1 LKIEALELRQ
11 LRIPLVSPFET
22 SGWREEEKTCILVK
36 LESESLAGYGECAV
50 SPGPW
55 YSYETMTTAWHIME
69 DYITPSVLGKNFKTS
84 VEMLDAVSPIRGH
97 NMAKASFEMALWDL
111 LAKKQGIS
119 LSKMLGGTKTSVE
132 SGVSVGIQQS
142 TQHLLDVVSK
152 FLSQGYRRI
161 KIKIKPGHD
170 VEPVAALRK
179 SFPDIPV
186 SVDANAAY
194 KPEDTGV
201 LNQLD
206 AYHLIMIEQPFAW
219 DDLIDHANLQKMI
232 KTPVCL
238 DESIVSISDLKAALA
253 LESCRVLNIKPARV
267 GGLTN
272 ARMMHDICKSH
283 KMPVW
288 CGGLL
293 ETGIGRAHN
302 VAVASLPGFTMPN
315 DISASNRYFEE
326 DIVEPEFTLNHD
338 GTINVPTGPGIGV
351 KVLEDRFEEF
361 TFEKKRFKE

>member
-1 LKIEALELRQ
+1 MKVEAVELRQ

-55 YSYETMTTAWHIME
+55 YSYETMTTAWHIMQ
-69 DYITPSVLGKNFKTS
+69 DYNVPSVLGKNFETPAEVLEAFS
-84 VEMLDAVSPIRGH
+84 RIRGH
-97 NMAKASFEMALWDL
+97 YMAKASFEMAVWDL
-111 LAKKQGIS
+111 FAKKQGVS
-119 LSKMLGGTKTSVE
+119 LSKMLGGTKTKVE
-132 SGVSVGIQQS
+132 SGVSIGIQQS

-152 FLSQGYRRI
+152 FLSAGYRRI

-170 VEPVAALRK
+170 VEPLTALRK
-179 SFPDIPV
+179 SFPDTPI
-186 SVDANAAY
+186 SVDANGAY
-194 KPEDTGV
+194 KPEDSSILT
-201 LNQLD
+201 QLD
-206 AYHLIMIEQPFAW
+206 AHHLTMIEQPFAR

-232 KTPVCL
+232 KTPICL

-315 DISASNRYFEE
+315 DISASNRYFDK

-338 GTINVPTGPGIGV
+338 GTINVPTGHGIGV
-351 KVLEDRFEEF
+351 EVLEDRLDKF
-361 TFEKKRFKE
+361 TFERKRFGK

>member
-1 LKIEALELRQ
+1 MKIEAVELRQ

-22 SGWREEEKTCILVK
+22 SGWREEEKTCILVE

-55 YSYETMTTAWHIME
+55 YSYETLSTAWHIME
-69 DYITPSVLGKNFKTS
+69 DYIVPLVLGKNFKTP
-84 VEMLDAVSPIRGH
+84 VEMLGAFSPIRGH
-97 NMAKASFEMALWDL
+97 NMSKASFEMALWDL
-111 LAKKQGIS
+111 LSKKQGIS
-119 LSKMLGGTKTSVE
+119 LSQMLGGTKTRVE
-132 SGVSVGIQQS
+132 SGVSIGIQQS
-142 TQHLLDVVSK
+142 TQHLLDVASR
-152 FLSQGYRRI
+152 FLSEGYRRI

-170 VEPVAALRK
+170 LEPLTALRM
-179 SFPDIPV
+179 SFPDTPV

-194 KPEDTGV
+194 KPEHTKI
-201 LNQLD
+201 LKQLD
-206 AYHLIMIEQPFAW
+206 AYNLTMIEQPFAW
-219 DDLIDHANLQKMI
+219 DDLIDHANLQKLI
-232 KTPVCL
+232 KTPLCL

-253 LESCRVLNIKPARV
+253 LQSCRVLNIKPARV

-315 DISASNRYFEE
+315 DISASNRYFDQ
-326 DIVEPEFTLNHD
+326 DIVEPEFTLNPD
-338 GTINVPTGPGIGV
+338 GTITVPTGPGIGV
-351 KVLEDRFEEF
+351 NVLEDRLEEF
-361 TFEKKRFKE
+361 TFERKHFKK